1 MDDFYLSFIKTFNEA
16 EVKYL
21 VVGGFAVNFHGYNRT
36 TGDLDL
42 WVGNDTLNL
51 QNLRLAFESRGYEF
65 PNEAAAELMNDRMLS
80 LSEDGF
86 TIEVMT
92 RLNISTDVTF
102 KEALSKSDLR
112 IVEGIEVPVISL
124 QDLMND
130 KARSKRYKDLDD
142 LAKLQEAQRF
152 RDQRSKEE

>member
-1 MDDFYLSFIKTFNEA
+1 
-16 EVKYL
+16 
-21 VVGGFAVNFHGYNRT
+21 
-36 TGDLDL
+36 
-42 WVGNDTLNL
+42 
-51 QNLRLAFESRGYEF
+51 
-65 PNEAAAELMNDRMLS
+65 MLS

-152 RDQRSKEE
+152 RDQGSKEE